1 MKRCNYNTFKVCLQ
15 KAFAL
20 LGLVAA
26 LLPVACT
33 DQVQFGGAFLEK
45 APGGTVTADT
55 VFSNAEYT

>member
-33 DQVQFGGAFLEK
+33 DQVQFGGLSSRKLRAGL
-45 APGGTVTADT
+45 
-55 VFSNAEYT
+55 